1 MNLVELSGKI
11 VGPINTSTE
20 ADGTEAARAY
30 LEFSRGNG
38 LARIFAFRERAW
50 QLVQFA
56 PGDVVSIRGRLTINP
71 SNRMCAILVDAMKRF
86 DPPRKA
92 GAMAISR

>member
-1 MNLVELSGKI
+1 MNLIELSGKL

-20 ADGTEAARAY
+20 PDGTEAARAY
-30 LEFSRGNG
+30 LEFWRGNG

-50 QLVQFA
+50 ELVQFA

-71 SNRMCAILVDAMKRF
+71 SNRMCAILVDAVKRF
-86 DPPRKA
+86 DPPGKA
-92 GAMAISR
+92 GAVAMSR